1 MTYLEPIQRAGFRL
15 RLADG
20 KLLVEPFSK
29 LTDRQRAFI
38 KHHKAEIIAELLAVN
53 DESARKENNP
63 SPTTISE
70 AIALV
75 RKGYTTKLFSKV
87 LNADI
92 WIAADDAMAGRIAR
106 ADWYDGKPIYTEAEI
121 LACKGMSPEGMH
133 ELHAMKVAFD
143 GQIESANVTPES
155 K

>member
-20 KLLVEPFSK
+20 KLLVEPFSE
-29 LTDRQRAFI
+29 LTANQIEFLKR
-38 KHHKAEIIAELLAVN
+38 HKAEIIAELLAVN
-53 DESARKENNP
+53 DESAKEQKNP

-87 LNADI
+87 LNTDI
-92 WIAADDAMAGRIAR
+92 WIAADDAMAGRIAM
-106 ADWYDGKPIYTEAEI
+106 ADWYDGKPIYTEAEV
-121 LACKGMSPEGMH
+121 LACKGMSPEGMR

-143 GQIESANVTPES
+143 GRIESTTQPES